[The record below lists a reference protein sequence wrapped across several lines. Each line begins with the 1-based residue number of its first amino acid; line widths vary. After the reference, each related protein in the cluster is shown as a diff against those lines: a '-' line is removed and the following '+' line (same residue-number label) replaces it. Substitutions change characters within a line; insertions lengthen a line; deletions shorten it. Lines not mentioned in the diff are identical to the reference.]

1 MYVSMRRKTAS
12 VTSRARTTLSASVVV
27 EHTGH
32 VRVCSMVTG
41 GECLISAWN
50 LCSISVLLRSPTIDL
65 TSVYVKLNGVAA
77 RARGPHLTVISR

>member
-12 VTSRARTTLSASVVV
+12 VTSRARTTLSGSVVV

-50 LCSISVLLRSPTIDL
+50 LCSIFLLPFPFRHNRS
-65 TSVYVKLNGVAA
+65 YVGVCQAKIVSQRVRTA
-77 RARGPHLTVISR
+77 RI